1 MANESEEVGA
11 TRTTQLE
18 RVAASVGA
26 SRPLVSPDSFSGLS
40 SWAEWIDHF
49 EAVALVNGWDDE
61 KKRLWLPVRLTGK
74 AQTAWKRL
82 SSETKDD
89 YEAAKEALQKRFEP
103 ESKRK
108 LYFVVVV
115 DMLGVD
121 CIVGSDFLKKY
132 GGVIDLSK
140 NTLQFRNV
148 MVPLEEVT
156 RKTSSNHTDGCSR
169 EHDELQVALVETLAI
184 PPFSEVQA
192 VATVSST
199 EGTGTWLV
207 EGSRFDLPILV
218 AGALVTPL
226 PGGQVPILI
235 INPLPTEAVIYKGTN
250 VATAKPF
257 DEVMVAPVRENSKVP
272 GDNEEVSSRK
282 RSLLHDIANKSAGDL
297 TSEEKNRL
305 YEVLMEFADVFAENS
320 DDMGRTGAVKH
331 SIDTGTSPP
340 VRQQC
345 RRVPPFRREQ
355 AKKMIDDML
364 QKDIIQPS
372 SSPWASP
379 IILVP
384 KKDGSLRF
392 CIDYRK
398 LNSVT
403 RKDAYPLPRVDDT
416 LEALSGSK
424 WFSTLDLICGYWQV
438 EIEEKDR
445 HKTAFCTREGLFE
458 FKVMPFGLCNA
469 PAVFQR
475 LMDLVLSGIQWERC
489 LVYIDDIVIMGK
501 TFERHLQNLILVL
514 ERLRRAGLRLKPS
527 KCSLFQEKVVYLGH
541 VVTREGIH
549 TDPEKVNAV
558 KTWPVPTSGRDVQ
571 QFLGLVGYYRNYIQN
586 FATIAKPLYQLTE
599 RGREFCWSEEC
610 SISFQELRSQLVAAP
625 ILAFPD
631 FSKPF
636 LLDTDACETGI
647 GAVLSQEHDG
657 LERVVAYASRTLSKA
672 ERKYC
677 VTRKELLAVVTF
689 LKHFRPYLLGHH
701 FTLRTDHSSL
711 QWIYSMKEPEGQ
723 LARWL
728 EQIQEFDFKVVH
740 RKGSCHQNADALSR
754 LHNLGESESPG
765 KVLQLE
771 YPAQSC
777 SCAVQDSD
785 QPLTGIREL
794 QGADEDIGPV
804 LQSVISG
811 KVPEASFCKGKSREF
826 NQLVQQWEQ
835 LLVKNGVLFRHRED
849 AESVIQQVVVPKA
862 ARSQVLKHLHE
873 GAFGGHLGE
882 AKTLGRL
889 RERFYWPGFSEDAVE
904 WCKTCPTCAARKNP
918 SHKSRA
924 PLQSMTAGYP
934 LQLVAVDIVGPL
946 TPSKSENTYILVAS
960 DYFTR
965 WVEAYAIPNQE
976 AVTVANKLVDEF
988 FCRFSVPEQ
997 LHSDQGRQFE
1007 ANVMQ
1012 EVCRLL
1018 QIDKTRTTPY
1028 HPQSDGLV
1036 ERFNRTML
1044 AMLASTVEEDP
1055 SNWEQHLR
1063 KVCMAYNTSVH
1074 PSTGYAPFYLM
1085 FGRLARLPVDI
1096 MYGSCPTEPV
1106 LPHQYVKTL
1115 KATMEGAYEKAR
1127 EHLKATAVRS
1137 EELYNKRVHGR
1148 EFQVGEL
1155 VWLNNPVVPR
1165 GRSRKLHC
1173 PWTGPFKVIKKIS
1186 PVVYRLQD
1194 KRPGSRKRVVV
1205 HFDRLKPCPDNI
1217 RIKPVGDEVQNT
1229 DASSDRRE
1237 PAQPPGSHLQF
1248 FEEDDQDVVV
1258 DPGTRNE
1265 EQESDRSGLA
1275 ELPPAPRERS
1285 HTAPELAPGVN
1296 PEGAALESETAVS
1309 PASRSDESGRSR
1321 HQKRVRQSPP
1331 EQSASRYPKRT
1342 RNAPSRYGWNPVW

>member
-1 MANESEEVGA
+1 MSEPGEEGEA
-11 TRTTQLE
+11 AAQPTQPVFRSEL
-18 RVAASVGA
+18 AGA
-26 SRPLVSPDSFSGLS
+26 SRLLVSPDSFSGLS
-40 SWAEWIDHF
+40 NWAEWIDHF
-49 EAVALVNGWDDE
+49 EAAALVNGWDSE

-82 SSETKDD
+82 SPETKQN

-103 ESKRK
+103 DSKRK
-108 LYFVVVV
+108 LYFVEFQARRRKR
-115 DMLGVD
+115 DESW
-121 CIVGSDFLKKY
+121 SDFADELRVLAEKALPELDQKAKELLALEIY
-132 GGVIDLSK
+132 LGELDYPQVAFAVRQREPKTIDEAVTATLEIQSYLRPGVRQEV
-140 NTLQFRNV
+140 NAATV
-148 MVPLEEVT
+148 AEEVGAQSIAAT
-156 RKTSSNHTDGCSR
+156 LSTSSGQDTVLEILKILSARLERLESSLGDAAATRRPMRTTGTG
-169 EHDELQVALVETLAI
+169 VEGRAFVRNKT
-184 PPFSEVQA
+184 VQCMIDTG
-192 VATVSST
+192 ATVSLFKKT
-199 EGTGTWLV
+199 VWCQLEGEHSCSLSPWDGHKLV
-207 EGSRFDLPILV
+207 GVE
-218 AGALVTPL
+218 
-226 PGGQVPILI
+226 
-235 INPLPTEAVIYKGTN
+235 EAVIHKGTN
-250 VATAKPF
+250 VATAIPF
-257 DEVMVAPVRENSKVP
+257 DEMMVAPVREDSNVP
-272 GDNEEVSSRK
+272 AEFEVSSCK
-282 RSLLHDIANKSAGDL
+282 RGLLHDMADRSADDL

-305 YEVLMEFADVFAENS
+305 YELLVEFADVFAESS
-320 DDMGRTGAVKH
+320 DDMGRTGVKH
-331 SIDTGTSPP
+331 SIDTGTSHPI
-340 VRQQC
+340 RQQC

-424 WFSTLDLICGYWQV
+424 WFSTLDLLCGYWQV
-438 EIEEKDR
+438 EVEEKDR

-501 TFERHLQNLILVL
+501 TFERHLQNLKLVL
-514 ERLRRAGLRLKPS
+514 ERLRRAGLKLKPS
-527 KCSLFQEKVVYLGH
+527 KCSLFQDKVVYLGH
-541 VVTREGIH
+541 VVTRDGIH

-558 KTWPVPTSGRDVQ
+558 SKWPVPTSGRDVQ
-571 QFLGLVGYYRNYIQN
+571 QFLGLVGYYRNYIQS

-599 RGREFCWSEEC
+599 RGREFDWSKEC
-610 SISFQELRSQLVAAP
+610 SISFQELRSRLVAAP

-631 FSKPF
+631 FSKTF

-657 LERVVAYASRTLSKA
+657 LERVVAYASRTLNKSECPPKIKPPSQFSCSDGAKA
-672 ERKYC
+672 C
-677 VTRKELLAVVTF
+677 TVQA
-689 LKHFRPYLLGHH
+689 
-701 FTLRTDHSSL
+701 S
-711 QWIYSMKEPEGQ
+711 KEP
-723 LARWL
+723 
-728 EQIQEFDFKVVH
+728 
-740 RKGSCHQNADALSR
+740 LS
-754 LHNLGESESPG
+754 N
-765 KVLQLE
+765 
-771 YPAQSC
+771 
-777 SCAVQDSD
+777 
-785 QPLTGIREL
+785 IREL
-794 QGADEDIGPV
+794 QGADEDVGPI
-804 LQSVISG
+804 LQSVISR
-811 KVPEASFCKGKSREF
+811 KVPDTSFCKGKTREF

-835 LLVKNGVLFRHRED
+835 LLFKNGILYRYHED
-849 AESVIQQVVVPKA
+849 EGNSNVQVVVPKA
-862 ARSQVLKHLHE
+862 ARCQILKQLHE

-882 AKTLGRL
+882 AKTLNRL
-889 RERFYWPGFSEDAVE
+889 RERFYWPGYSEDAVE

-918 SHKSRA
+918 SRKSRA
-924 PLQSMTAGYP
+924 PLQSVTAGYP

-946 TPSKSENTYILVAS
+946 TPSKTENTYILVAS

-988 FCRFSVPEQ
+988 FCKFSVPEQ

-1063 KVCMAYNTSVH
+1063 KVCMAYNTSVQ
-1074 PSTGYAPFYLM
+1074 PSTGYTPFYLM

-1106 LPHQYVKTL
+1106 LPHQ
-1115 KATMEGAYEKAR
+1115 
-1127 EHLKATAVRS
+1127 
-1137 EELYNKRVHGR
+1137 
-1148 EFQVGEL
+1148 
-1155 VWLNNPVVPR
+1155 
-1165 GRSRKLHC
+1165 
-1173 PWTGPFKVIKKIS
+1173 I
-1186 PVVYRLQD
+1186 QD

-1205 HFDRLKPCPDNI
+1205 HFDRLKPCPADI
-1217 RIKPVGDEVQNT
+1217 RMKPVVEDLHNSDANEQPVQF
-1229 DASSDRRE
+1229 
-1237 PAQPPGSHLQF
+1237 PGSDLQF
-1248 FEEDDQDVVV
+1248 FEDDDHDVMVNSTETNV
-1258 DPGTRNE
+1258 TRKADQPGTLQE
-1265 EQESDRSGLA
+1265 PAVDTPTEQT
-1275 ELPPAPRERS
+1275 PATDGQTN
-1285 HTAPELAPGVN
+1285 TAPGDAGLLNSTPSGINSDGTVSQ
-1296 PEGAALESETAVS
+1296 SETVTTKS
-1309 PASRSDESGRSR
+1309 PMSRP
-1321 HQKRVRQSPP
+1321 QKRIRQSPP
-1331 EQSASRYPKRT
+1331 AQDRYPKRT
-1342 RNAPSRYGWNPVW
+1342 RHAPSRYGWYSGW

>member
-1 MANESEEVGA
+1 MAD
-11 TRTTQLE
+11 R
-18 RVAASVGA
+18 
-26 SRPLVSPDSFSGLS
+26 
-40 SWAEWIDHF
+40 
-49 EAVALVNGWDDE
+49 
-61 KKRLWLPVRLTGK
+61 
-74 AQTAWKRL
+74 
-82 SSETKDD
+82 
-89 YEAAKEALQKRFEP
+89 
-103 ESKRK
+103 
-108 LYFVVVV
+108 
-115 DMLGVD
+115 
-121 CIVGSDFLKKY
+121 
-132 GGVIDLSK
+132 
-140 NTLQFRNV
+140 
-148 MVPLEEVT
+148 
-156 RKTSSNHTDGCSR
+156 
-169 EHDELQVALVETLAI
+169 
-184 PPFSEVQA
+184 
-192 VATVSST
+192 
-199 EGTGTWLV
+199 
-207 EGSRFDLPILV
+207 
-218 AGALVTPL
+218 
-226 PGGQVPILI
+226 
-235 INPLPTEAVIYKGTN
+235 
-250 VATAKPF
+250 
-257 DEVMVAPVRENSKVP
+257 
-272 GDNEEVSSRK
+272 
-282 RSLLHDIANKSAGDL
+282 SAGDL
-297 TSEEKNRL
+297 TSEEKNWL
-305 YEVLMEFADVFAENS
+305 YELLVEFADVFAESS
-320 DDMGRTGAVKH
+320 DDMGRTGVVKH
-331 SIDTGTSPP
+331 SIDTGTSHPI
-340 VRQQC
+340 RQQC

-424 WFSTLDLICGYWQV
+424 WFSTLDLLCGYWQV
-438 EIEEKDR
+438 EVEEKDR

-501 TFERHLQNLILVL
+501 TFERHLQNLKLVL
-514 ERLRRAGLRLKPS
+514 ERLRRAGLKLKPS
-527 KCSLFQEKVVYLGH
+527 KCSLFQDKVVYLGH
-541 VVTREGIH
+541 IVTRDGIH

-558 KTWPVPTSGRDVQ
+558 SKWPVPTSGRDVQ
-571 QFLGLVGYYRNYIQN
+571 QFLGLVGYYRNYIQS

-599 RGREFCWSEEC
+599 RGH
-610 SISFQELRSQLVAAP
+610 
-625 ILAFPD
+625 
-631 FSKPF
+631 FSKTF

-689 LKHFRPYLLGHH
+689 MRHFRPYLLGHH
-701 FTLRTDHSSL
+701 FILRTDHSSL

-728 EQIQEFDFKVVH
+728 EQIQEFDVEVVH
-740 RKGSCHQNADALSR
+740 RRGKCHQNADALSR
-754 LHNLGESESPG
+754 LQNADKSECPPKIKPPS
-765 KVLQLE
+765 QF
-771 YPAQSC
+771 SC
-777 SCAVQDSD
+777 SDGAKACTVQASKE
-785 QPLTGIREL
+785 PLSNIREL
-794 QGADEDIGPV
+794 QGADEDVGPI
-804 LQSVISG
+804 LQSVISR
-811 KVPEASFCKGKSREF
+811 KVPDTSFCKGKSREF
-826 NQLVQQWEQ
+826 NQLVQQREQ
-835 LLVKNGVLFRHRED
+835 LLFKNGILYRYHED
-849 AESVIQQVVVPKA
+849 EGNSNVQVVVPKA
-862 ARSQVLKHLHE
+862 ARCQILKQLHE
-873 GAFGGHLGE
+873 GVFGGHLGE
-882 AKTLGRL
+882 AKTLNRL
-889 RERFYWPGFSEDAVE
+889 RERFYWPGYSEDAVE

-918 SHKSRA
+918 SRKSRA
-924 PLQSMTAGYP
+924 PLQSVTAGYP

-946 TPSKSENTYILVAS
+946 TPSKTENTYILVAS

-1063 KVCMAYNTSVH
+1063 K
-1074 PSTGYAPFYLM
+1074 
-1085 FGRLARLPVDI
+1085 
-1096 MYGSCPTEPV
+1096 
-1106 LPHQYVKTL
+1106 
-1115 KATMEGAYEKAR
+1115 
-1127 EHLKATAVRS
+1127 ATAMRS
-1137 EELYNKRVHGR
+1137 EELYNRRVHGQ
-1148 EFQVGEL
+1148 EYEVGDL

-1173 PWTGPFKVIKKIS
+1173 PWTGPFKIIKKLS
-1186 PVVYRLQD
+1186 SVVYRIQD

-1205 HFDRLKPCPDNI
+1205 HFDRLKPCPADI
-1217 RIKPVGDEVQNT
+1217 RMKPVGEDLHNFDANEQPVQF
-1229 DASSDRRE
+1229 
-1237 PAQPPGSHLQF
+1237 PGSDLQF
-1248 FEEDDQDVVV
+1248 FEDDDHVVMV
-1258 DPGTRNE
+1258 DSTETNVTRKADQPGTLQE
-1265 EQESDRSGLA
+1265 PAVDTPTEQT
-1275 ELPPAPRERS
+1275 PATDGQTN
-1285 HTAPELAPGVN
+1285 TAPGDAGLLNSTPSGINSDGTVSQ
-1296 PEGAALESETAVS
+1296 SETVTTKS
-1309 PASRSDESGRSR
+1309 PMSRP
-1321 HQKRVRQSPP
+1321 QKRIRQSPP
-1331 EQSASRYPKRT
+1331 AQNRYPKRT
-1342 RNAPSRYGWNPVW
+1342 RHAPSRYGWYSGW

>member
-1 MANESEEVGA
+1 VCLRGQCGVNWKEN
-11 TRTTQLE
+11 T
-18 RVAASVGA
+18 
-26 SRPLVSPDSFSGLS
+26 
-40 SWAEWIDHF
+40 
-49 EAVALVNGWDDE
+49 AVACHLGMDTSWLVL
-61 KKRLWLPVRLTGK
+61 KV
-74 AQTAWKRL
+74 AQFQLCGVTTLHLDIAGTTFV
-82 SSETKDD
+82 SD
-89 YEAAKEALQKRFEP
+89 
-103 ESKRK
+103 
-108 LYFVVVV
+108 FVVV
-115 DMLGVD
+115 DALGVD
-121 CIVGSDFLKKY
+121 CIIGLDFLRKFE
-132 GGVIDLSK
+132 GVIDLPK
-140 NTLQFRNV
+140 NILQFRNV
-148 MVPLEEVT
+148 TVPLEKVPG
-156 RKTSSNHTDGCSR
+156 KVSDHTDRRS
-169 EHDELQVALVETLAI
+169 ELQRVALVETLAI
-184 PPFSEVQA
+184 PPFSEIQTT
-192 VATVSST
+192 ATVSST
-199 EGTGTWLV
+199 DGTGVWLV

-218 AGALVTPL
+218 AGALVTSL

-235 INPLPTEAVIYKGTN
+235 INPLPTEAVIHKGTN
-250 VATAKPF
+250 VATAIPF
-257 DEVMVAPVRENSKVP
+257 DEMMVAPVREDSNVP
-272 GDNEEVSSRK
+272 AEFEVSSCK
-282 RSLLHDIANKSAGDL
+282 RGLLHDMADRSAGDL
-297 TSEEKNRL
+297 TSEEKHRL
-305 YEVLMEFADVFAENS
+305 YELLVEFADVFAESS
-320 DDMGRTGAVKH
+320 DDMGRTGVVKH
-331 SIDTGTSPP
+331 SIDTGTSHPI
-340 VRQQC
+340 RQQC

-424 WFSTLDLICGYWQV
+424 WFSTLDLLCGYWQV
-438 EIEEKDR
+438 EVEEKDR
-445 HKTAFCTREGLFE
+445 HKTAFL
-458 FKVMPFGLCNA
+458 
-469 PAVFQR
+469 FQR

-501 TFERHLQNLILVL
+501 TFERHLQNLKLVL
-514 ERLRRAGLRLKPS
+514 ERLRRAGLKLKPS
-527 KCSLFQEKVVYLGH
+527 KCSLFQDKVVYLGH
-541 VVTREGIH
+541 VVTRDGIH

-558 KTWPVPTSGRDVQ
+558 SKWPVPTSGRDVQ
-571 QFLGLVGYYRNYIQN
+571 QFLGLVGYYRNYIQS

-599 RGREFCWSEEC
+599 RGREFDWSKEC
-610 SISFQELRSQLVAAP
+610 SISFQELRSRLVAAP

-631 FSKPF
+631 FSKTF

-689 LKHFRPYLLGHH
+689 MRHFRPYLLGHH
-701 FTLRTDHSSL
+701 FILRTDHSSL

-728 EQIQEFDFKVVH
+728 EQIQEFDVEVVH
-740 RKGSCHQNADALSR
+740 RRGKCHQNADALSR
-754 LHNLGESESPG
+754 LQNADKSECPPKIKPPS
-765 KVLQLE
+765 QF
-771 YPAQSC
+771 SC
-777 SCAVQDSD
+777 SDGAKACTVQASKE
-785 QPLTGIREL
+785 PLSNIREL
-794 QGADEDIGPV
+794 QGADEDVGPI
-804 LQSVISG
+804 LQSVISR
-811 KVPEASFCKGKSREF
+811 KVPDTSFCKGKSREF

-835 LLVKNGVLFRHRED
+835 LLFKNGILYRYHED
-849 AESVIQQVVVPKA
+849 EGNSNVQVVVPKA
-862 ARSQVLKHLHE
+862 ARCQILKQLHE

-882 AKTLGRL
+882 AKTLNRL
-889 RERFYWPGFSEDAVE
+889 P
-904 WCKTCPTCAARKNP
+904 RKNP
-918 SHKSRA
+918 SRKSRA
-924 PLQSMTAGYP
+924 PLQSVTAGYP

-946 TPSKSENTYILVAS
+946 TPSKTENTYILVAS

-1063 KVCMAYNTSVH
+1063 KVCMAYNTSVQ
-1074 PSTGYAPFYLM
+1074 PSTGYTPFYLM

-1115 KATMEGAYEKAR
+1115 KDTLESAYTKAR
-1127 EHLKATAVRS
+1127 KHMHATAMRS
-1137 EELYNKRVHGR
+1137 EELYNRRVHGQ
-1148 EFQVGEL
+1148 EYE
-1155 VWLNNPVVPR
+1155 PVQ
-1165 GRSRKLHC
+1165 
-1173 PWTGPFKVIKKIS
+1173 F
-1186 PVVYRLQD
+1186 
-1194 KRPGSRKRVVV
+1194 PGS
-1205 HFDRLKPCPDNI
+1205 D
-1217 RIKPVGDEVQNT
+1217 
-1229 DASSDRRE
+1229 
-1237 PAQPPGSHLQF
+1237 LQF
-1248 FEEDDQDVVV
+1248 FEDDDHDVMV
-1258 DPGTRNE
+1258 DSTETNVTRKADQPGTLQE
-1265 EQESDRSGLA
+1265 PAVDTPTEQT
-1275 ELPPAPRERS
+1275 PATDGQTN
-1285 HTAPELAPGVN
+1285 TAPGDAGLLNSTPSGINSDGTVSQ
-1296 PEGAALESETAVS
+1296 SETVTTKS
-1309 PASRSDESGRSR
+1309 PMSRP
-1321 HQKRVRQSPP
+1321 QKRIRQSPP
-1331 EQSASRYPKRT
+1331 AQDRYPKRT
-1342 RNAPSRYGWNPVW
+1342 RHAPSRYGWYSGW

>member
-1 MANESEEVGA
+1 MIDTGA
-11 TRTTQLE
+11 TVSLFKRTVWCQLE
-18 RVAASVGA
+18 GEHGCSLSPWDGHKLVGVEGSPVSVCGVTTLHLDIA
-26 SRPLVSPDSFSGLS
+26 GTTFVSD
-40 SWAEWIDHF
+40 
-49 EAVALVNGWDDE
+49 
-61 KKRLWLPVRLTGK
+61 
-74 AQTAWKRL
+74 
-82 SSETKDD
+82 
-89 YEAAKEALQKRFEP
+89 
-103 ESKRK
+103 
-108 LYFVVVV
+108 FVVV
-115 DMLGVD
+115 DALGVD
-121 CIVGSDFLKKY
+121 CIIGLDFLRKFE
-132 GGVIDLSK
+132 GVIDLPK
-140 NTLQFRNV
+140 NILQFRNV
-148 MVPLEEVT
+148 TVPLEKVPG
-156 RKTSSNHTDGCSR
+156 KVSDHTDRRS
-169 EHDELQVALVETLAI
+169 ELQRVALVETLAI
-184 PPFSEVQA
+184 PPFSEIQTT
-192 VATVSST
+192 ATVSST
-199 EGTGTWLV
+199 DGTGVWLV

-218 AGALVTPL
+218 AGALVTSL

-235 INPLPTEAVIYKGTN
+235 INPLPTEAVIHKGTN
-250 VATAKPF
+250 VATAIPF
-257 DEVMVAPVRENSKVP
+257 DEMMVAPVREDSNVP
-272 GDNEEVSSRK
+272 AEFEVSSCK
-282 RSLLHDIANKSAGDL
+282 RGLLHDMADRSAGDL
-297 TSEEKNRL
+297 TSEEKHRL
-305 YEVLMEFADVFAENS
+305 YELLVEFADVFAESS
-320 DDMGRTGAVKH
+320 DDMGRTGVVKH
-331 SIDTGTSPP
+331 SIDTGTSHPI
-340 VRQQC
+340 RQQC

-424 WFSTLDLICGYWQV
+424 WFSTLDLLCGYWQV
-438 EIEEKDR
+438 EVEEKDR

-501 TFERHLQNLILVL
+501 TFERHLQNLKLVL
-514 ERLRRAGLRLKPS
+514 ERLRRAGLKLKPS
-527 KCSLFQEKVVYLGH
+527 KCSLFQDKVVYLGH
-541 VVTREGIH
+541 VVTRDGIH

-558 KTWPVPTSGRDVQ
+558 SKWPVPTSGRDVQ
-571 QFLGLVGYYRNYIQN
+571 QFLGLVGYYRNYIQS

-599 RGREFCWSEEC
+599 RGREFDWSKEC
-610 SISFQELRSQLVAAP
+610 SISFQELRSRLVAAP

-631 FSKPF
+631 FSKTF

-689 LKHFRPYLLGHH
+689 MRHFRPYLLGHH
-701 FTLRTDHSSL
+701 FILRTDHSSL

-728 EQIQEFDFKVVH
+728 EQIQEFDVEVVH
-740 RKGSCHQNADALSR
+740 RRGKCHQNADALSR
-754 LHNLGESESPG
+754 LQNADKSECPPKIKPPS
-765 KVLQLE
+765 QF
-771 YPAQSC
+771 SC
-777 SCAVQDSD
+777 SDGAKACTVQASKE
-785 QPLTGIREL
+785 PLSNIREL
-794 QGADEDIGPV
+794 QGADEDVGPI
-804 LQSVISG
+804 LQSVISR
-811 KVPEASFCKGKSREF
+811 KVPDTSFCKGKSREF

-835 LLVKNGVLFRHRED
+835 LLFKNGILYRYHED
-849 AESVIQQVVVPKA
+849 EGNSNVQVVVPKA
-862 ARSQVLKHLHE
+862 ARCQILKQLHE

-882 AKTLGRL
+882 AKTLNRL
-889 RERFYWPGFSEDAVE
+889 RERFYWPGYSEDAVE

-918 SHKSRA
+918 SRKSRA
-924 PLQSMTAGYP
+924 PLQSVTAGYP

-946 TPSKSENTYILVAS
+946 TPSKTENTYILVAS

-1063 KVCMAYNTSVH
+1063 KVCMAYNTSVQ
-1074 PSTGYAPFYLM
+1074 PSTGYTPFYLM

-1115 KATMEGAYEKAR
+1115 KDTLESAYTKAR
-1127 EHLKATAVRS
+1127 KHMHATAMRS
-1137 EELYNKRVHGR
+1137 EELYNRRVHGQ
-1148 EFQVGEL
+1148 EYEVGDL

-1173 PWTGPFKVIKKIS
+1173 PWTGPFKIIKKLS
-1186 PVVYRLQD
+1186 SVVYRIQD

-1205 HFDRLKPCPDNI
+1205 HFDRLKPCPADI
-1217 RIKPVGDEVQNT
+1217 RMKPVGEDLHNSDANEQPVQF
-1229 DASSDRRE
+1229 
-1237 PAQPPGSHLQF
+1237 PGSDLQF
-1248 FEEDDQDVVV
+1248 FEDDDHDVMV
-1258 DPGTRNE
+1258 DSTETNVTRKADQPGTLQE
-1265 EQESDRSGLA
+1265 PAVDTPTEQT
-1275 ELPPAPRERS
+1275 PATDGQTN
-1285 HTAPELAPGVN
+1285 TAPGDAGLLNSTPSGINSDGTVSQ
-1296 PEGAALESETAVS
+1296 SETVTTKS
-1309 PASRSDESGRSR
+1309 PMSRP
-1321 HQKRVRQSPP
+1321 QKRIRQSPP
-1331 EQSASRYPKRT
+1331 AQDRYPKRT
-1342 RNAPSRYGWNPVW
+1342 RHAPSRYGWYSGW